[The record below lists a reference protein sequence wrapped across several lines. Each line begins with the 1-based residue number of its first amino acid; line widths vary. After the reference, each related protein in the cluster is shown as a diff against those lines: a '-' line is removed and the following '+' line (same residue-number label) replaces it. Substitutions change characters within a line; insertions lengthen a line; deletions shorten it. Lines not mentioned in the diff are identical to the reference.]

1 MTTSPRRAA
10 FTLVELLVVIGI
22 IAALLG
28 LLMPSLTKAREHA
41 NQVKCGS
48 NLRSIGQ
55 ASLMYASDNRGYL
68 PPRYHFYNKPAVP
81 RIYDITI
88 TFGPNA
94 GFVPPPGG
102 PGAGGPALLV
112 KNGPRGNGMNY
123 LPDNDIFF
131 CPTDQVR
138 APYRHPVTGW
148 GPTYMSHIGGPE
160 AGHRSIS
167 YWHYYYPEKTYSRDT
182 GLPVPLNDVQKARIN
197 SKVSAKNAA
206 ERLVFTDQYIPV
218 PPADASVTDLYKNFH
233 KGGMNVLYADGHVKW
248 QQGSVFTNWSLRNPK
263 QAYADVIINAANAE
277 Y

>member
-1 MTTSPRRAA
+1 MRASPRRAA

-22 IAALLG
+22 IAVLVGMIMPAL
-28 LLMPSLTKAREHA
+28 SKSREQA
-41 NQVKCGS
+41 NRVKCGS

-55 ASLMYASDNRGYL
+55 ATLTYAVDNRGYA
-68 PPRYHFYNKPAVP
+68 PARYHTYNMPAIP
-81 RIYDITI
+81 RIYDITV

-94 GFVPPPGG
+94 GFSPGG
-102 PGAGGPALLV
+102 GPSANGPALLV

-167 YWHYYYPEKTYSRDT
+167 YWHYYYPDKNYSRTT
-182 GLPVPLNDVQKARIN
+182 GLAVALTDDQRKRIN
-197 SKVSAKNAA
+197 SMVSAKFA
-206 ERLVFTDQYIPV
+206 EQRIMYADQYIPV
-218 PPADASVTDLYKNFH
+218 PPAAASVTDLYKNFH
-233 KGGMNVLYADGHVKW
+233 DAGMNVLYADGHVKW
-248 QQGSVFTNWSLRNPK
+248 QGKTVFKEWSRKYPTQG
-263 QAYADVIINAANAE
+263 YADVIINAANYE